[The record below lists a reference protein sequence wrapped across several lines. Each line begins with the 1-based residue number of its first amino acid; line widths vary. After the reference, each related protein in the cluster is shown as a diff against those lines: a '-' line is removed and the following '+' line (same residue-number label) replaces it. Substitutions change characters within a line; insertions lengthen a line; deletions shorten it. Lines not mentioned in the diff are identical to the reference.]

1 MLSLSSL
8 IDFLLGLLRDEDAQA
23 EFARDPQGVLARH
36 DLSGITAQDVR
47 DVQPMLADCDGV
59 SRSGGDGGGHG
70 GGHHGGGGHYGGHR
84 GSSHDDDPVRVIH
97 HVTRT
102 HTVERDVVREQHHH
116 HDGGP
121 TTVTQNIEYKQ
132 YSTEFHYTDNSV
144 HVAEGGTYVRDSFNQ
159 DNDGIDNK
167 GGVIDDSTVVN
178 GDDNTA
184 GNTTETTVV
193 QDSFNEDASETVV
206 IVDSLNDESD
216 DSTTVT
222 DSFDDSS
229 TTAVVNTYAEG
240 DSYAVVQ
247 PADAP
252 ADGEPVPDAAGV

>member
-59 SRSGGDGGGHG
+59 SYRGGGHDGGHG
-70 GGHHGGGGHYGGHR
+70 GGGHR
-84 GSSHDDDPVRVIH
+84 GYAHDDDPVRVIH
-97 HVTRT
+97 HVTRS
-102 HTVERDVVREQHHH
+102 HTAEREVVREH
-116 HDGGP
+116 HDGP
-121 TTVTQNIEYKQ
+121 SVTTNIEYKQ
-132 YSTEFHYTDNSV
+132 YTNEFHYTDNSV
-144 HVAEGGTYVRDSFNQ
+144 YVEEGGTYVRDSFNQ
-159 DNDGIDNK
+159 DNDGVDNK
-167 GGVIDDSTVVN
+167 GGLIDDSTVVV

-193 QDSFNEDASETVV
+193 QDSYDEDASETVV
-206 IVDSLNDESD
+206 IVDSLNDASD
-216 DSTTVT
+216 SSTTVT
-222 DSFDDSS
+222 DSFDDAS

-247 PADAP
+247 TAPADAAP
-252 ADGEPVPDAAGV
+252 ELVPDGA

>member
-59 SRSGGDGGGHG
+59 SYRGGGD
-70 GGHHGGGGHYGGHR
+70 HGGGGGGGHR
-84 GSSHDDDPVRVIH
+84 GHSYDDDPVRVIH
-97 HVTRT
+97 HVTRS
-102 HTVERDVVREQHHH
+102 HTTEREVVREQHH
-116 HDGGP
+116 DSP
-121 TTVTQNIEYKQ
+121 SITNNIEYKQ
-132 YSTEFHYTDNSV
+132 YNNEFHYTDNSV
-144 HVAEGGTYVRDSFNQ
+144 YVEDGGTYVRDSFNQ
-159 DNDGIDNK
+159 DNDGVDNK
-167 GGVIDDSTVVN
+167 GGVIEDSTVVN

-184 GNTTETTVV
+184 GNTTETTTV
-193 QDSFNEDASETVV
+193 QDSYNEDSSETVV
-206 IVDSLNDESD
+206 IVDSLNDASD
-216 DSTTVT
+216 NSTTVT

-229 TTAVVNTYAEG
+229 TTAVVNTYSEG

-252 ADGEPVPDAAGV
+252 ADADPVPDTAGV